1 MAHHI
6 RGGKLGGHWWCDWGS
21 TRVDVFF
28 SNPAWLLHHHDRL
41 DRSFARPVG
50 GFATVVLII
59 GVLIEGIVI
68 VGGVAM
74 LIAVLRL
81 LHLVF
86 LGVVHLQ
93 LSHDISLIG
102 WKRVHLWS
110 ERLDAVQDIPEP
122 LQLLGAFMIF
132 EAFGQPIC
140 LFEGL
145 P

>member
-1 MAHHI
+1 M
-6 RGGKLGGHWWCDWGS
+6 WG
-21 TRVDVFF
+21 
-28 SNPAWLLHHHDRL
+28 
-41 DRSFARPVG
+41 FARPVG
-50 GFATVVLII
+50 GLATVVLII
-59 GVLIEGIVI
+59 GVLIDGIVI

-122 LQLLGAFMIF
+122 PQLLGAFMIF